1 MSKPPVSQESID
13 SQYTTYRSAIDAN
26 SREASTILGT
36 YKSAINS
43 QSQEATTKLTTYKNE
58 VASLTRDLNS
68 KKTELQNSS
77 STMTSA
83 LALYKEL
90 QTSARTLA
98 GLISQATSNITSTKD
113 TNKEAQDALTSIKTK
128 NTQALSDA
136 SVTKGHLETANK
148 ASQDALIAKGE
159 TDKHKN
165 DAQGYSLAAS
175 KHASTAADFE
185 RLTQEELN
193 KAKATNE
200 LMNEQYELAQEL
212 LQHTANDITA
222 SGGPAIA
229 DLVLRIRERRAN
241 ANKTNKTN
249 EPFTNFREGYEGN
262 DFTTEELRLLAGTI
276 SAEDRDNLSQRRL
289 LQVSE
294 LLAQKDSVANNILM
308 DYMYKNEKGTNVSTI
323 IDRVGQL
330 NNDKKRKLE
339 ISTYYNK
346 SREKYITILKVIV
359 LACIIIVP
367 LVIANKNNM
376 ISNPIF
382 MFITV
387 TIIFLTIIYIFSS
400 MVDIYKRDNIDFDK
414 YNIPYD
420 RRAAMLEKDGTIFR
434 KKNPLSSLTLTC
446 VGQDCC
452 DISMQYDSAKSKCIA
467 TENFGNVFETT
478 AAMNTTKATVYP
490 NSTEGYVNNS
500 NFKNSMIQ
508 NSLGCSSIDKFI
520 TNDCTSTLR
529 MQF

>member
-1 MSKPPVSQESID
+1 MSNSAVSRENID
-13 SQYTTYRSAIDAN
+13 SQYTSYKNTIDAN
-26 SREASTILGT
+26 SQEATRILNSYNSTIT
-36 YKSAINS
+36 S
-43 QSQEATTKLTTYKNE
+43 QSQQATSKLSSYNTS
-58 VASLTRDLNS
+58 VDAFTRELNN
-68 KKTELQNSS
+68 KKTEFQNSS
-77 STMTSA
+77 SLMNTA
-83 LALYKEL
+83 LALYTRL
-90 QTSARTLA
+90 QEAAVTISS
-98 GLISQATSNITSTKD
+98 LISQATTNITATKETNNKANAELSSIRSKNSQASND
-113 TNKEAQDALTSIKTK
+113 AAAAKEQLEATNKVVQDAL
-128 NTQALSDA
+128 A
-136 SVTKGHLETANK
+136 
-148 ASQDALIAKGE
+148 AKGVA
-159 TDKHKN
+159 DQHKA

-185 RLTQEELN
+185 RSTKEELA
-193 KAKATNE
+193 KAKEINAR
-200 LMNEQYELAQEL
+200 MNEQYEKAKML
-212 LQHTANDITA
+212 LQNTANTLQTSGSSAVADI
-222 SGGPAIA
+222 AI
-229 DLVLRIRERRAN
+229 
-241 ANKTNKTN
+241 N
-249 EPFTNFREGYEGN
+249 EGQAPFTNLREGLENNYSDN
-262 DFTTEELRLLAGTI
+262 ELLLFAGAK
-276 SAEDRDNLSQRRL
+276 SAEDRQNMTRNRL
-289 LQVSE
+289 LQISE

-323 IDRVGQL
+323 MDRVGQL

-339 ISTYYNK
+339 ITSYYNK
-346 SREKYITILKVIV
+346 SREKYINILKVIV

-467 TENFGNVFETT
+467 TENFGNIFETM
-478 AAMNTTKATVYP
+478 AAMNTTIATVYP
-490 NSTEGYVNNS
+490 NSTEGYVNNC

-520 TNDCTSTLR
+520 TNDCTSTLQ

>member
-1 MSKPPVSQESID
+1 MSNSAVSRENID

-36 YKSAINS
+36 YTSAINS

-58 VASLTRDLNS
+58 VASLTRELNN
-68 KKTELQNSS
+68 KKTEFQSS
-77 STMTSA
+77 SSLMNTA
-83 LALYKEL
+83 LDLYKRL
-90 QTSARTLA
+90 QEAAVTISS
-98 GLISQATSNITSTKD
+98 LISQATTNITNTKE
-113 TNKEAQDALTSIKTK
+113 TNKQAHDELTSIKTK

-136 SVTKGHLETANK
+136 SVTTGHLKTANK
-148 ASQDALIAKGE
+148 VVQDALIAKGVA
-159 TDKHKN
+159 DQHKN

-185 RLTQEELN
+185 RLTQEELT
-193 KAKATNE
+193 KAKATNAK
-200 LMNEQYELAQEL
+200 MNEQYEQAKML
-212 LQHTANDITA
+212 LQNTANTLQTSNSSAVADI
-222 SGGPAIA
+222 AI
-229 DLVLRIRERRAN
+229 
-241 ANKTNKTN
+241 N
-249 EPFTNFREGYEGN
+249 EGQAPFTNLREGLENNYSDN
-262 DFTTEELRLLAGTI
+262 ELLLFAGAK
-276 SAEDRDNLSQRRL
+276 SAEDRQNMTRNRL
-289 LQVSE
+289 LQISE

-323 IDRVGQL
+323 MDRVGQL

-339 ISTYYNK
+339 ITSYYNK

-467 TENFGNVFETT
+467 TENFGNIFETM

-490 NSTEGYVNNS
+490 NSTEGYVNNC

-520 TNDCTSTLR
+520 TNECTNTLQMR
-529 MQF
+529 F